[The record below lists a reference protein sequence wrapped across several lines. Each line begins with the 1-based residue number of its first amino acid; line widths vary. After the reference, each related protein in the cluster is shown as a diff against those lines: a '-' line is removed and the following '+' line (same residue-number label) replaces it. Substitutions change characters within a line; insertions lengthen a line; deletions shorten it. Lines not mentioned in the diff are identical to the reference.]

1 MGRRTSS
8 PSDCGLRPS
17 CAARI
22 AFSISGISVCSHGLM
37 VMRRASATL
46 SEATWLSGVGV
57 P

>member
-8 PSDCGLRPS
+8 PSFIGLSPR

-22 AFSISGISVCSHGLM
+22 AFSISGISVRSHGLM
-37 VMRRASATL
+37 VMRRASGTF
-46 SEATWLSGVGV
+46 SDATWLSGVGV